1 MKKKILLLTLAF
13 PLLLAGCGNT
23 EPKPSGSSSSAS
35 PSDSSSSTSDEE
47 AFSAKGIY
55 NRLGRIS
62 ASMNYSFSSINEKG
76 TIDYKDVYTE
86 KYILNNSDLM
96 GYVLLDNAPTGTKGV
111 YTVPLDKKDSN
122 GNYVLEL
129 GSAYAKRNALSGAVT
144 GIVDDLRSFDYMR
157 LFNDFKGQGSLIP
170 MSAIRKKAGRKDVY
184 VSTNEYLLAML
195 GYVTSYS
202 KYITSVE
209 YNQVDFF
216 YDADGNLGFYLY
228 SKDEGGVDFDDANPD
243 IYATDSAVTET
254 ELPNPVS
261 LEKEFHYCA
270 GGLIKDIGTAFDK
283 QFEEFIENNA
293 DCRISTTEA
302 PKNAES
308 LIFQD
313 AGYSCDTAY
322 KFEYYQDKEPVR
334 DFGSIAFDFTD
345 TKMKR
350 VLTYATGK
358 QSVEIIG
365 KDDMDYAY
373 QEYLG
378 GSNTIERITT
388 DTPYEYFYQPS
399 SGWDLNGFRKVEGK
413 DYYLYYGAD
422 HYNLYKGLTQGPLD
436 SSNFGI
442 QRIEARTDSQGHF
455 NSFKFV
461 STLGYYALDA
471 NTTLF
476 GHFVFETSIL
486 NTPRTI
492 GQPTPLAPD
501 SDTPAI
507 SKILGKIT
515 DGNTA
520 IKTVASE
527 AYASTTSTVPVIT
540 SYYSDKVVYHE
551 RLTIDY
557 DKKQVKTGYGY
568 FSTENGLVYFETS
581 YDENGNILVTAKSA
595 PTNETIKEHWVPLT
609 TSPNAVKFDEEKKNL
624 VAKDGVDF
632 FAYSTPYIGNDYYVG
647 ANISPDQIGNSRYTL
662 SEDGTSVTSLQ
673 YAFSYSN
680 DVFGVYDAGTGHVD
694 FSYGEDAALP
704 TGLMDGLN
712 AMGSFTNPT
721 SWRES
726 RSKNKNAIIKMF
738 EEFFDGTGVTVD
750 DIPYYYD
757 PILDEKWAAYKSK
770 TPEYVSVWAGG
781 YNGDGD
787 VNGIFEN
794 YKALLVSKGFTHF
807 VYSDYAHRK
816 FDAYEKGGLY
826 VVVNTDLTQGIYFYK
841 VDPSKGN

>member
-1 MKKKILLLTLAF
+1 MKKKMLLLTLAF
-13 PLLLAGCGNT
+13 PLILAGCDNNDV
-23 EPKPSGSSSSAS
+23 GSSNTKSDSLDS
-35 PSDSSSSTSDEE
+35 TNSSDSSSLPDES
-47 AFSAKGIY
+47 FSANGIY
-55 NRLGRIS
+55 NRLSRIS
-62 ASMNYSFSSINEKG
+62 ASMNYSYSSINEKG
-76 TIDYKDVYTE
+76 KMDYTDVYTE
-86 KYILNNSDLM
+86 KYILNNPDLM

-111 YTVPLDKKDSN
+111 YTVPLDKKDKD

-129 GSAYAKRNALSGAVT
+129 GSAYATRNSLTGAVT
-144 GIVDDLRSFDYMR
+144 GIADSLRSFDYFR

-170 MSAIRKKAGRKDVY
+170 KSAIRKKAGRKDVY
-184 VSTNEYLLAML
+184 ISTNEYLLALL
-195 GYVTSYS
+195 GRVTSYS
-202 KYITSVE
+202 KYITSVS

-216 YDADGNLGFYLY
+216 YDQDENLGFYLY
-228 SKDEGGVDFDDANPD
+228 SKDEDGVDLDGANPD
-243 IYATDSAVTET
+243 LYPADTVKSD
-254 ELPNPVS
+254 LPNPVS

-270 GGLIKDIGTAFDK
+270 GGIIKNIGTSFNK
-283 QFEEFIENNA
+283 QFEEFLENNA
-293 DCRISTTEA
+293 DCRISTSET
-302 PKNAES
+302 PKTAES

-313 AGYSCDTAY
+313 AGYSCDTSY
-322 KFEYYQDKEPVR
+322 TFEYYQDKEPVR

-350 VLTYATGK
+350 VLTSSSGK

-378 GSNTIERITT
+378 GTNTIERITT

-399 SGWDLNGFRKVEGK
+399 SGWDLSGFRKVEGK

-436 SSNFGI
+436 SSSFGI
-442 QRIEARTDSQGHF
+442 QRIEARIDSEGRF

-486 NTPRTI
+486 NTPRSI
-492 GQPTPLAPD
+492 GAPMPLEAN

-507 SKILGKIT
+507 TNILSKIT
-515 DGNTA
+515 NGNTA

-540 SYYSDKVVYHE
+540 SYYNDKVVYHE
-551 RLTIDY
+551 RQTLNS
-557 DKKQVKTGYGY
+557 DKTVIKTGYGY
-568 FSTENGLVYFETS
+568 FQSADGLVYFETS
-581 YDENGNILVTAKSA
+581 YDENGAISVQAKSA
-595 PTNETIKEHWVPLT
+595 PTSETLKDHWVPLT
-609 TSPNAVKFDEEKKNL
+609 TSPNALRYDEEKKNL
-624 VAKDGVDF
+624 VARDGVDF
-632 FAYSTPYIGNDYYVG
+632 FAYSTPYIGNDYYIG
-647 ANISPDQIGNSRYTL
+647 ANISPDLIGNAKYALT
-662 SEDGTSVTSLQ
+662 EDGDSIASLQ

-680 DVFGVYDAGTGHVD
+680 DVFGIYDAGTGHVD
-694 FSYGEDAALP
+694 FSYGEDATLP
-704 TGLMDGLN
+704 AGLMDGLN

-721 SWRES
+721 SWKDS
-726 RSKNKNAIIKMF
+726 HSKNQKAILKMF
-738 EEFFDGTGVTVD
+738 EEFFDGTGISVD

-757 PILDEKWAAYKSK
+757 PILDENWAAYKSK
-770 TPEYVSVWAGG
+770 TPEYASVWVGG

-787 VNGIFEN
+787 VNGIFKN
-794 YKALLVSKGFTHF
+794 YKALLLTKGFTHF
-807 VYSDYAHRK
+807 VYSDYANRK

-826 VVVNTDLTQGIYFYK
+826 IVVNRDLTQGIYFYK
-841 VDPSKGN
+841 ANPSKGN